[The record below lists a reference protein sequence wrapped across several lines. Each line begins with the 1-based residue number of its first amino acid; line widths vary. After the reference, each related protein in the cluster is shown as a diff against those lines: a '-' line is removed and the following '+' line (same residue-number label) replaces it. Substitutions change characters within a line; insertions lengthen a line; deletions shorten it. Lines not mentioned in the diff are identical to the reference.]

1 MKITDL
7 LSLNNIKS
15 ISIEKERIISTEF
28 TSANEK
34 IINMN
39 LVVQIIYNSEDNMED
54 PQVITVGEYIK
65 KWLYNI
71 KLNELKPSS
80 FDRIEQT
87 VTHQILPYIGDIPLI
102 KLRSD
107 DIQDMINTLRNKY
120 SYSTIKKTYEGI
132 NSCLKYALRKH
143 DVNYNAAECVVIPK
157 NMEKSKNDIHF
168 FTAEETEKIKNESV
182 SCYRNGKRIYR
193 LGELI
198 IFLVNTGLRIGEA
211 LALKWS
217 DIDLKKQTV
226 NVRGNVVYVKKRD
239 KDSPKETS
247 GYNWKEQSTTK
258 TRSGS
263 RIVPLN
269 SEAIRALIS
278 LKGINGRYDF
288 VFSNAKGNRIYAR
301 NVDRMFRAILKRC
314 SIAPTGVH
322 TLRHTFASCLFAK
335 GVDVKTVSE
344 LLGHSEIGITYD
356 TYIHLIQEQH
366 IVAVETLEEV
376 L

>member
-7 LSLNNIKS
+7 LNLNKIKS
-15 ISIEKERIISTEF
+15 INIEKERIISTEF

-39 LVVQIIYNSEDNMED
+39 LVVQIIYNNEDNIEA
-54 PQVITVGEYIK
+54 PQEITVGEYIK
-65 KWLYNI
+65 NWLYNI
-71 KLNELKPSS
+71 KVNELKPSS

-87 VTHQILPYIGDIPLI
+87 VNHQILPYIGDISLV

-107 DIQDMINTLRNKY
+107 DIQNMINTLKNTY
-120 SYSTIKKTYEGI
+120 SYSTIKKAYEGI
-132 NSCLKYALRKH
+132 NSCLKYALRKQDIH
-143 DVNYNAAECVVIPK
+143 YNVAECVVIPK

-168 FTAEETEKIKNESV
+168 FTVEEAEKIKNESV

-198 IFLVNTGLRIGEA
+198 IFLINTGLRIGEA

-226 NVRGNVVYVKKRD
+226 NVRGNVVYVKKRN

-247 GYNWKEQSTTK
+247 GYNWKEQNSTK
-258 TRSGS
+258 TRSGN

-269 SEAIRALIS
+269 SEATRALIS
-278 LKGINGRYDF
+278 LKGINGRYDL

-314 SIAPTGVH
+314 SINPTGVH

-344 LLGHSEIGITYD
+344 LLGHSEVGITYD

-366 IVAVETLEEV
+366 ITAVEVLENV

>member
-1 MKITDL
+1 M
-7 LSLNNIKS
+7 
-15 ISIEKERIISTEF
+15 
-28 TSANEK
+28 
-34 IINMN
+34 
-39 LVVQIIYNSEDNMED
+39 
-54 PQVITVGEYIK
+54 
-65 KWLYNI
+65 
-71 KLNELKPSS
+71 NELKPSS

-143 DVNYNAAECVVIPK
+143 DVNYNVAECVVIPK

-168 FTAEETEKIKNESV
+168 FTTEETEKIKNESV

-226 NVRGNVVYVKKRD
+226 NVRGNVVYVKKETKILQKKHQGIIGKNKVR
-239 KDSPKETS
+239 PKPE
-247 GYNWKEQSTTK
+247 
-258 TRSGS
+258 
-263 RIVPLN
+263 
-269 SEAIRALIS
+269 
-278 LKGINGRYDF
+278 
-288 VFSNAKGNRIYAR
+288 
-301 NVDRMFRAILKRC
+301 
-314 SIAPTGVH
+314 
-322 TLRHTFASCLFAK
+322 
-335 GVDVKTVSE
+335 
-344 LLGHSEIGITYD
+344 
-356 TYIHLIQEQH
+356 
-366 IVAVETLEEV
+366 VEV
-376 L
+376 G

>member
-7 LSLNNIKS
+7 LNLDNIKS
-15 ISIEKERIISTEF
+15 ISIEKEKIISTEF

-54 PQVITVGEYIK
+54 PQEITVGEYIK
-65 KWLYNI
+65 NWLYNI

-102 KLRSD
+102 KLSSD

-143 DVNYNAAECVVIPK
+143 DVHYNAAECVVIPK

-168 FTAEETEKIKNESV
+168 FTAEEAEKIKNESV

-198 IFLVNTGLRIGEA
+198 IFLINTGLRIGEA

-247 GYNWKEQSTTK
+247 GYNWKEQSSTK

-269 SEAIRALIS
+269 SEAIRALTS
-278 LKGINGRYDF
+278 LKGINGRYDL
-288 VFSNAKGNRIYAR
+288 VFSNAKGNRTHAR

-344 LLGHSEIGITYD
+344 LLGHSEVGITYD

-366 IVAVETLEEV
+366 VTAVEVLENV